1 MRAALP
7 RRELLLGAAGFVLLL
22 VVWEAVVRIFQIP
35 TYILPSLSNI
45 FVNAFEFRGTLLAA
59 AATTVA
65 EVLIGL
71 ALGTLVGVILAVM
84 LVVVPAAKTFVLPPL
99 VAIHSVPSVAYS
111 PLALLWF
118 GVGPEGKVFMVAFV
132 VSYTILLNTLAGL
145 ERVDAGIVN
154 LLRSF
159 GAGPLAIMWRLRMPA
174 AAKAIMTGIRLSVV
188 RSMIV
193 AVVTEMLG
201 AYSGLGWIIFQSAQ
215 QTDFLRV
222 WSAVLVTSIT
232 SLVLFALVS
241 AAERK
246 AIHW

>member
-1 MRAALP
+1 MVSSLP
-7 RRELLLGAAGFVLLL
+7 KREFLLGAAGFILLL
-22 VVWEAVVRIFQIP
+22 AVWEAVVRIFQIP
-35 TYILPSLSNI
+35 TYILPSLSSI
-45 FVNAFEFRGTLLAA
+45 FANAFELRGTLMGA

-71 ALGTLVGVILAVM
+71 ALGTIVGVILATL
-84 LVVVPAAKTFVLPPL
+84 LVLVPAAKTVVLPPL

-145 ERVDAGIVN
+145 ERVDAAVVN

-159 GAGPLAIMWRLRMPA
+159 GAGPLAILWRLRMPA
-174 AAKAIMTGIRLSVV
+174 AAKAIVTGIRLSVV

-232 SLVLFALVS
+232 SLALFALVS

-246 AIHW
+246 VIHW